1 MPKKATEPMDNR
13 LFYGML
19 GVFAAQVDDL
29 ETMRIASMHRYRL
42 LATQEEDKDG
52 IMRGL
57 GLGTDHPESKRLQGV
72 VGGMTDL
79 EAAAI
84 KNLQSLMRQS
94 AWGPWVAKAPGVGE
108 KQLARLLSAI
118 GDPYWHAVEER
129 PRRVGELWAY
139 CGYHAVPVGRDGKTI
154 VKTSGDDQRDSE
166 THTVDV
172 VPGSES
178 NSDYEAYFAAPRRQ
192 RGVQANWS
200 EDARKRAWLIAT
212 SCVKQKTGTRYR
224 EVYDNT
230 RAKYE
235 EAVHQV
241 SCIRCGPSG
250 KPAEIGTPLS
260 NGHQH
265 GRALRAVAKKVLQDV
280 WVEARRQA
288 GDEDPNGPDAQ
299 ERRDREMAAKG
310 EPVLISA

>member
-1 MPKKATEPMDNR
+1 MTKKATEPMDGK

-29 ETMRIASMHRYRL
+29 ETMRIASAHRYRL

-57 GLGTDHPESKRLQGV
+57 GLGTDHPQSVRLRDV
-72 VGGMTDL
+72 VTGMTDL
-79 EAAAI
+79 EAEAI
-84 KNLQSLMRQS
+84 KNLQVLMRQS
-94 AWGPWVAKAPGVGE
+94 PWGPWVAKAPGVGE

-129 PRRVGELWAY
+129 PRKVGELWAY
-139 CGYHAVPVGRDGKTI
+139 CGYHAVPVGQDGKI
-154 VKTSGDDQRDSE
+154 IAKTSEDDQRGNE
-166 THTVDV
+166 THTAGV
-172 VPGSES
+172 VLGSIP
-178 NSDYEAYFAAPRRQ
+178 DADAYFAAPRRQ

-212 SCVKQKTGTRYR
+212 SCVKQKAGTRYR
-224 EVYDNT
+224 EVYDNA

-235 EAVHQV
+235 EALHKV

-250 KPAEIGTPLS
+250 KPAEVGTPLS

-299 ERRDREMAAKG
+299 ERREREMAAKG